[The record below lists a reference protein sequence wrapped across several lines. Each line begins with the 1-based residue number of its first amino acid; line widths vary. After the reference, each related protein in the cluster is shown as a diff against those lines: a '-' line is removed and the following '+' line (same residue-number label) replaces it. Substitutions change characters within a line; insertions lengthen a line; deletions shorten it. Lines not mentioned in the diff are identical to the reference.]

1 MAELVFIEG
10 ISGVGKSTMVHMLSE
25 ELQNQGYVVKKYV
38 EFDYENPLDFY
49 CTAYFTLDKY
59 ERLCA
64 EYKSFVGT
72 IHSNT
77 INAGNVRL
85 VRYYNGDIPLFE
97 EPLLSELC
105 ENEFCYKPNRLV
117 PIKEYTS
124 VYKEV
129 WSNYASALDETY
141 DFIILDGSLLHHPI
155 NDMMRNY
162 KIIGEQAISHV
173 TALLCSLGLV
183 KRHIFYLKTDDISRQ
198 LKKAHCNRGQSVPT
212 DNQIK
217 FWEMR
222 YKNDL
227 IVLNNMQEDYKIY
240 DISYGNYDLVR
251 KQIVDDLIYRKKTKI
266 NRLDTNF

>member
-1 MAELVFIEG
+1 
-10 ISGVGKSTMVHMLSE
+10 MVHMLSE

-117 PIKEYTS
+117 PINEYTS

-129 WSNYASALDETY
+129 WSNYASALD
-141 DFIILDGSLLHHPI
+141 D
-155 NDMMRNY
+155 
-162 KIIGEQAISHV
+162 
-173 TALLCSLGLV
+173 ALLCSLGLV

-217 FWEMR
+217 FWEIR

-227 IVLNNMQEDYKIY
+227 FVLNNMQEDYKIY

-251 KQIVDDLIYRKKTKI
+251 KQIVDDLIQEENK
-266 NRLDTNF
+266 D